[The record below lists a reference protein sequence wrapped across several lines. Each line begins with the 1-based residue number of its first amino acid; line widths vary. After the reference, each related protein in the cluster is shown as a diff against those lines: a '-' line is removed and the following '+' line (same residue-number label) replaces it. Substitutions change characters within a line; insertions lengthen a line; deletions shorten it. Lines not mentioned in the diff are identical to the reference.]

1 MLCVCSLLWISE
13 NYFKYFLELR
23 WQAETNVPP
32 DNGDSP
38 GFLVVLVLRWFPI
51 GQDFASP
58 SEKKS
63 IDYEAMWLSLQASS
77 ELFVPPPRHTHT
89 EDTTDL

>member
-1 MLCVCSLLWISE
+1 MDSISE
-13 NYFKYFLELR
+13 NYCKYFLELR

-32 DNGDSP
+32 DNGDPP

-77 ELFVPPPRHTHT
+77 ELFVPPHTHT